1 MTYFK
6 ETGVTGSTKDVNKL
20 FNLTKDEYLSII
32 SKIGGERE
40 QKRIARD
47 YKNRSDLYLKNPIHY
62 TILKITKDFEYTYFE
77 HIYINMKDILSFVN
91 EETNE
96 VHFIEISNNKDDETY
111 ILNLIPISC
120 QRDKKVI
127 MPYLKKR
134 ETIELTG
141 GYDIRKLLRKFQLDF
156 NMKWSDVSQMFDWS
170 DKEVLNYLGQFYN
183 FTNCAIQIY
192 DNEGTIY

>member
-77 HIYINMKDILSFVN
+77 HIYSNMKDILSFVN

>member
-1 MTYFK
+1 MTI
-6 ETGVTGSTKDVNKL
+6 TGVTGSTKDVHKL
-20 FNLTKDEYLSII
+20 FNLTKDEYQSLI
-32 SKIGGERE
+32 SKIGDERE
-40 QKRIARD
+40 QKRIAHD
-47 YKNRSDLYLKNPIHY
+47 YKNRSDLYLKNPVHY
-62 TILKITKDFEYTYFE
+62 AILKITKDFEYTYFE
-77 HIYINMKDILSFVN
+77 HIYTNMKDILSFVN

-120 QRDKKVI
+120 QRDKRVI

-141 GYDIRKLLRKFQLDF
+141 GYDIRKLLRKFQLNF
-156 NMKWSDVSQMFDWS
+156 NMRWSDVSQMFDWS

>member
-6 ETGVTGSTKDVNKL
+6 ETGVTGSTKDVHKL

-77 HIYINMKDILSFVN
+77 HIHINMKDVLSFVN
-91 EETNE
+91 EGTNE